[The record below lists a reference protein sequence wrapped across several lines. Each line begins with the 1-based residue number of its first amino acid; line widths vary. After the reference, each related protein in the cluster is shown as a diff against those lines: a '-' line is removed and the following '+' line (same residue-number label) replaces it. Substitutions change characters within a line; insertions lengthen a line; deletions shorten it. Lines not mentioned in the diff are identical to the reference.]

1 MVGVTVIVTDLV
13 VTPEVATGD
22 TDLVR
27 ETVTVW
33 VVTPEVAMA
42 VKDPVTRLL
51 GLIVGVPVKTP
62 EGEAET
68 RLLGLTV
75 GVDISETETI
85 DVSEIDG
92 EPD

>member
-1 MVGVTVIVTDLV
+1 MKI
-13 VTPEVATGD
+13 PEG
-22 TDLVR
+22 
-27 ETVTVW
+27 
-33 VVTPEVAMA
+33 EVE
-42 VKDPVTRLL
+42 TRLL
-51 GLIVGVPVKTP
+51 GLTLGVPEVVDTPEGDPVKISVGETETRLLGLTVGDPVKNP